1 MDCNLREVKDYI
13 ELNVPLPWPS
23 LLLSTRKIG
32 KTHGKIKPSSYAN
45 NFGSIIISFPVGL
58 VRSWSPP
65 RILEHNASVYE
76 FTVEQP
82 SKLNSS
88 HPSRIGFT
96 PHAPPQPLC
105 SSNTKWLNWAKHEL
119 KFPLSPIY
127 SPSKVRGVNKRI
139 KARRSSFPLPFHHCS
154 KRFKHDVVKSRGKRY
169 PRRLPSG
176 EKQN

>member
-1 MDCNLREVKDYI
+1 MSLFHGLRFFFETQEI
-13 ELNVPLPWPS
+13 TIAESP
-23 LLLSTRKIG
+23 STRKIG

-65 RILEHNASVYE
+65 MILEHNASVYE

-119 KFPLSPIY
+119 KFPLSPILVLPKLEVSTRGLRQGDPL
-127 SPSKVRGVNKRI
+127 SPFLFTIVANVLSMMLLRVEERV
-139 KARRSSFPLPFHHCS
+139 SSLQMLE
-154 KRFKHDVVKSRGKRY
+154 R
-169 PRRLPSG
+169 
-176 EKQN
+176 

>member
-1 MDCNLREVKDYI
+1 MSLFHGLRFFFETQEI
-13 ELNVPLPWPS
+13 TIAESP
-23 LLLSTRKIG
+23 STRKIG

-65 RILEHNASVYE
+65 MFLEHNASVYE
-76 FTVEQP
+76 FTVEHP